1 MDKYSG
7 CNIVESVV
15 TPAQKPRAERKKK
28 PHSHLFLR
36 FALAVCAVG
45 IILALHYAPI
55 PALAGVKSVL
65 HDVFCYDVFGRSEF
79 GTSVFWGQ

>member
-15 TPAQKPRAERKKK
+15 TPVQKPRAERAKKQRT
-28 PHSHLFLR
+28 HWFSRL
-36 FALAVCAVG
+36 ALALCAVG
-45 IILALHYAPI
+45 MILVLHYVPI

-65 HDVFCYDVFGRSEF
+65 HDVFCYDIFGRTEF
-79 GTSVFWGQ
+79 GTSVFWGK